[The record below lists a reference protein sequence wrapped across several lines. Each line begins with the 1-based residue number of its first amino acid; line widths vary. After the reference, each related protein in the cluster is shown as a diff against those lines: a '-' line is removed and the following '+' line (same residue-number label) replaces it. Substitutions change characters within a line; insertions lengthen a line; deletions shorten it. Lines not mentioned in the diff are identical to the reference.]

1 MTKQTYLRF
10 VVNYKDPSSNKRQ
23 GIFQALRRLRDRNL
37 LTETQSESHK
47 TLIDW
52 FQINLLVPDRFS
64 RSGNSSN
71 AICWFKS
78 SAVRHITKMR
88 EMCQILKEHDI
99 VVDMIKTDNPGYIVY
114 EDEDQICA
122 EPFKETKT

>member
-23 GIFQALRRLRDRNL
+23 GLFHALSRLKDKNL
-37 LTETQSESHK
+37 LTEIQSELHEALK
-47 TLIDW
+47 DW
-52 FQINLLVPDRFS
+52 FNNNLLVPDKFS
-64 RSGNSSN
+64 RSRTSSR

-78 SAVRHITKMR
+78 SAVKHVSKMR
-88 EMCQILKEHDI
+88 DMSQILKEHDI